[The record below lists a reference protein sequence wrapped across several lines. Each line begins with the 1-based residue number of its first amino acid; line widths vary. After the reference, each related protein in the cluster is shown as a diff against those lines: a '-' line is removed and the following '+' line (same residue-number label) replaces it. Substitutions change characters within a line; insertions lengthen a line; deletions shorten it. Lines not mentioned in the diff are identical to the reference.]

1 MKHRSLPV
9 IVILI
14 FLVLCMGLPTFYYPL
29 GRDQGN
35 LAYSGSIILKGQVP
49 HRDSWDQ
56 KPPGV
61 AYLYALAFL
70 LFGKSMEAV
79 RALDILYHLIAVLLL
94 FELVKTLYSPS
105 VAFWAGV
112 WYSLSYFVQN
122 NYFSIAHVDGFLNLP
137 LITAAYLC
145 YRGWRH
151 GKKSFLLLAGF
162 FCSLAFIIK
171 YPSLLVFLGFILYLL
186 GSKPPEVIPSSNYPN
201 KFQRWVDSG
210 FLVLGFILGLLLITI
225 YLLQKGA
232 LYNLLETQLVFNAGY
247 TRLAL
252 QAGFKAFL
260 STILVQL
267 SRYIYYKAFFSVL
280 AAAGLVYC
288 FKYETSE
295 NRLVR
300 IWFFASLLGVVVQA
314 KFYYYQWMGLL
325 APFSILS
332 AIGLRQIFEG
342 FCLRG
347 FYFKNEQRIFALTAL
362 FILILPTLNSYQQM
376 SRTFIDLF
384 RGTLS
389 LEEYYARLDVLQGDT
404 SLRTTL
410 AVVDYLQQRT
420 NPEDTIYIWGSEP
433 LIYFLADRASPT
445 LYTFNVPLVVS
456 WGKASWREK
465 LLQDLARSRPR
476 YILVAERDGMLW
488 TTGRSEDSKTLL
500 EEFSELKTFLM
511 KNYHEEGKIGHL
523 TLYRVNSS

>member
-1 MKHRSLPV
+1 MKRRSLPA
-9 IVILI
+9 IMILI
-14 FLVLCMGLPTFYYPL
+14 FLVLCLGLPTFYYPL

-79 RALDILYHLIAVLLL
+79 RALDILYHLVTVLLL
-94 FELVKTLYSPS
+94 FELVKTLYHTS
-105 VAFWAGV
+105 VAFWAGGL
-112 WYSLSYFVQN
+112 YSLSYFVQN
-122 NYFSIAHVDGFLNLP
+122 NYFNIAHVDGFLNLP
-137 LITAAYLC
+137 LTAAAYLC
-145 YRGWRH
+145 YVGQGRR
-151 GKKSFLLLAGF
+151 KKTLLFLAGF
-162 FCSLAFIIK
+162 LCSLAFIIK
-171 YPSLLVFLGFILYLL
+171 YPSLLVVLGFILYLL
-186 GSKPPEVIPSSNYPN
+186 KSKPPEVAPSSNQSN
-201 KFQRWVDSG
+201 KFQPWLNSG
-210 FLVLGFILGLLLITI
+210 LLMLGFILGLVLII
-225 YLLQKGA
+225 LYLFQKGA
-232 LYNLLETQLVFNAGY
+232 LYPLLETQRVFNTGY

-252 QAGFKAFL
+252 HDGFRAFL
-260 STILVQL
+260 STTLVQL
-267 SRYIYYKAFFSVL
+267 SRYVYYKAFFSVL

-288 FKYETSE
+288 FKSKTSE

-300 IWFFASLLGVVVQA
+300 IWFFASLLGVMVQA

-332 AIGLRQIFEG
+332 ALGLTEIFQ
-342 FCLRG
+342 G
-347 FYFKNEQRIFALTAL
+347 FYLKGFYKNEQRIFTLAAL

-389 LEEYYARLDVLQGDT
+389 LEEYYARLDFLQGDT

-433 LIYFLADRASPT
+433 LIYFLADRATPT
-445 LYTFNVPLVVS
+445 RYTFNVPLIVS
-456 WGKASWREK
+456 WGKASWREE
-465 LLQDLARSRPR
+465 LLQDLTRSRPR
-476 YILVAERDGMLW
+476 YILVAEKDGMLW

-511 KNYHEEGKIGHL
+511 KNYHKEGKIGHL
-523 TLYRVNSS
+523 TLYRSNSS